1 MDEQR
6 NLLVM
11 DHLMLE
17 NERLHLEKIFELVH
31 EMFHLDG
38 YNKIQM
44 LVQYRNHQ
52 SKDVQ
57 HIKYH
62 ILVMLMIDQY
72 YFLLVLVQNNIHL
85 YEL

>member
-1 MDEQR
+1 MDEQL

-17 NERLHLEKIFELVH
+17 NEILHLEKIFELVH
-31 EMFHLDG
+31 EMFHLDV
-38 YNKIQM
+38 YNNILM
-44 LVQYRNHQ
+44 LVQYHNHQ

-57 HIKYH
+57 YIKYH
-62 ILVMLMIDQY
+62 IQVILMIDQY